1 MKTNVWRR
9 ETSPEEKIK
18 TGGTVLVMVGCYTMS
33 LSYKKHGWGS
43 LVFNTYWDVREP
55 RPIRSKSFKN

>member
-33 LSYKKHGWGS
+33 LHYK
-43 LVFNTYWDVREP
+43 NTVGVL
-55 RPIRSKSFKN
+55 SFLIHIGM